1 MSVIDCVWLIL
12 TVSCGSFNLLNCTFS
27 SLLFFR
33 SEHYTF
39 LPSHAFSTILFA
51 DRVRSSRKGG
61 RKSESARCLISRI
74 VHFILPSKLQR
85 VVPRSCVFVCV
96 SCVLFA
102 VVMTEFDSAPPPV
115 SAMWADSEKER
126 LELIQ
131 GDCKLINTP
140 LIVFHWCT
148 HSLLCEAALVGV
160 ACIVLPTVHSE
171 LLFDCTQQQQW
182 WLSKSTLVFA
192 AGCDGGDCGG
202 FIEHHHSHS
211 DAISLSRRLSELS
224 IGGRLTAVAVGD
236 GISISW
242 ASTAHANPVL
252 SALQSSSP
260 LFANDNDGQRTVV
273 RLLLSAAVWAVWM
286 AVLPTV
292 NVCECECLS
301 IAANTS
307 YPLHVR
313 LFAHLSIQSALIVV
327 H

>member
-148 HSLLCEAALVGV
+148 HSCVRQHLSALPALSCLPCTRNSYSIARRSSSGDYQNQHLFLLLVVMVVIVVASLNTTIRIRMLSAFHGGCQSCQSAADWLLSLSVMASQSVGQ
-160 ACIVLPTVHSE
+160 ALHMQIQCCLLYSLHHRCLPTTTTANE
-171 LLFDCTQQQQW
+171 LLFGSCC
-182 WLSKSTLVFA
+182 LL
-192 AGCDGGDCGG
+192 
-202 FIEHHHSHS
+202 
-211 DAISLSRRLSELS
+211 LSELS
-224 IGGRLTAVAVGD
+224 EWRCFQR
-236 GISISW
+236 W
-242 ASTAHANPVL
+242 MCASASVC
-252 SALQSSSP
+252 QS
-260 LFANDNDGQRTVV
+260 
-273 RLLLSAAVWAVWM
+273 
-286 AVLPTV
+286 LPTRRILFTF
-292 NVCECECLS
+292 VCSLTCLF
-301 IAANTS
+301 N
-307 YPLHVR
+307 LR
-313 LFAHLSIQSALIVV
+313 
-327 H
+327 